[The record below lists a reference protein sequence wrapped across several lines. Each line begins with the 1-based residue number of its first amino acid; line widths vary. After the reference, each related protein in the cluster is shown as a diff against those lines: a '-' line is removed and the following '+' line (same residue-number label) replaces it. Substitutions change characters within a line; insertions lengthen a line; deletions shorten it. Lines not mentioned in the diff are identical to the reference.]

1 MEFNQEI
8 VFYANVAAV
17 GLLAALLVW
26 AILHRSAAGRRDEIA
41 RRLTGSESAA
51 RGGMGIDLAEAP
63 SWAGV
68 ESVARVLA
76 KPLEGTEYERNKVA
90 LKLAQAGFRREEA
103 LVLYLASRI
112 ALGVVGIVAGVLLSR
127 HFTPPEARWYE
138 SFAWPLGG
146 LCVGFYLPQ
155 MLLNYVAGQRAL
167 RITRGMPDALDM
179 LVVMVEAGLGLD
191 AAIQRCAQELRK
203 AYPDI
208 SDELRLAARETQMGL
223 TRADAMQKMAA
234 RTGVPEMQSLVAI
247 LTQAERFGTSVATA
261 LRTQAAMLRVKR
273 RQKAEEAAAKT
284 AVKLIFPLVLFIF
297 PTIFIVLAG
306 PAVIRIS
313 QMFKQLR

>member
-1 MEFNQEI
+1 MGLSPEI
-8 VFYANVAAV
+8 VFYVNVVAV

-26 AILHRSAAGRRDEIA
+26 AIVGRSKAGRRDEVS
-41 RRLTGSESAA
+41 RRLMGSESAT
-51 RGGMGIDLAEAP
+51 RGGRGIDLADAP
-63 SWAGV
+63 GWGGV

-76 KPLEGTEYERNKVA
+76 KPLEGSEYERNKVT

-103 LVLYLASRI
+103 LVLFLASRI
-112 ALGVVGIVAGVLLSR
+112 ALAVVGIIAGIMLSR
-127 HFTPPEARWYE
+127 HFTPPEAKWWE
-138 SFAWPLGG
+138 GLAWPLGG
-146 LCVGFYLPQ
+146 LCLGFYLPQ
-155 MLLNYVAGQRAL
+155 FLLSYAANQRAL
-167 RITRGMPDALDM
+167 KITRGMPDALDM

-203 AYPDI
+203 AYPHI

-223 TRADAMQKMAA
+223 SRAEAMQKMAL
-234 RTGVPEMQSLVAI
+234 RTGVPEMQTLVAI

-306 PAVIRIS
+306 PAAMKIGAA
-313 QMFKQLR
+313 FPK